1 MQYSFE
7 YGFVGAREIVMVL
20 EEEDLGNIWCS
31 KEEAET
37 YN

>member
-20 EEEDLGNIWCS
+20 EEEDCGNIQFINHS
-31 KEEAET
+31 I
-37 YN
+37 